1 MTTAPPEMPHEAN
14 PFRSHSGPVND
25 LDNMSLSD
33 LLALRNQVEQRL
45 PARDLKDMDLNR
57 ELVLQVLALQQLQSD
72 VLNDEDVPANQQ
84 AQVANSL
91 SAALTTLV
99 KLQADVYTSER
110 LKRLEAIYVD
120 ALRALPEPAQ
130 HDAIAAY
137 AAMLESN

>member
-14 PFRSHSGPVND
+14 PFRPHNGPVND

-57 ELVLQVLALQQLQSD
+57 ELVLQVLALQQLQSTVIKD
-72 VLNDEDVPANQQ
+72 SEVPANQQ

-99 KLQADVYTSER
+99 KLQGDVFTTER
-110 LKRLEAIYVD
+110 LKKIEA
-120 ALRALPEPAQ
+120 ALIETIGVLPTEAQ
-130 HDAIAAY
+130 EAFFAAY
-137 AAMLESN
+137 EARLTSG